1 MIKKTTDDVLKRII
15 VLFLLLYFLI
25 QNPGSELANLISLIG
40 YLIVLITIIL
50 LGATQIEVLKVFI
63 PENVLEKAVWIVI
76 FLSSIG
82 ILIIQLL
89 SSIH

>member
-1 MIKKTTDDVLKRII
+1 MTTDDVLKRII

-50 LGATQIEVLKVFI
+50 LAATQIEVLKVFI
-63 PENVLEKAVWIVI
+63 PENVLEKAVWIVV